1 VDATVTR
8 FVADEVNRVLKRFT
22 DRLTRVEV
30 HLTDVNSHKFG
41 TTDKR
46 CMVEVRPARH
56 RPLSVTNGA
65 RTVKQSV
72 GGALTKM
79 RSALQTFFDKM
90 GRQQPESRPARL
102 APSKRA
108 PRKRHARRAAV
119 TRTAVISKPTRTARP
134 AKKISARSAK
144 EQALAST
151 NGSGRTPKKKAI
163 YQARRKSW
171 PVR

>member
-1 VDATVTR
+1 VDASVTS

-41 TTDKR
+41 TSDKR

-90 GRQQPESRPARL
+90 GREPESHPARL

-119 TRTAVISKPTRTARP
+119 TRTAVISKPARTARAP
-134 AKKISARSAK
+134 KKVTASSAKK
-144 EQALAST
+144 QALAST

>member
-1 VDATVTR
+1 MTR
-8 FVADEVNRVLKRFT
+8 FVADKVNRVLKRFT

-56 RPLSVTNGA
+56 RPLTVTNGA

-79 RSALQTFFDKM
+79 RSALQTFFDRM
-90 GRQQPESRPARL
+90 GRQQPEPRVARL

-108 PRKRHARRAAV
+108 PVKRHARRAAV
-119 TRTAVISKPTRTARP
+119 TRTAIIDKPARK
-134 AKKISARSAK
+134 ARAVRKISARSAK

-151 NGSGRTPKKKAI
+151 DGSGRAPKKKAI